1 MRLNGTNKIIT
12 EDDIN
17 LSGSSL
23 SERFES
29 QQKQINQLQSN
40 VKWIYKYGG
49 VGKGGSGGGS
59 FTAFSIYAT
68 INEIQ
73 LKDQTIILNGTNS
86 YRLYIKINNP
96 NGASFNV
103 QYKYT
108 TLNGNGSISTQSNT
122 KILSIE
128 NNYTIDTVITLNN
141 NDTLTVIASDGNDTK
156 QVSCNY
162 ITTPYT
168 FDLVLANNNEVNYK
182 NEEIFINTA
191 ATKGLKVQLH
201 YQVYI
206 NASVQYEYTFNNQ
219 VVTGEITDKSG
230 IIDFPIDADLFVP
243 SNAGFY
249 NASINLQIIPENQ
262 TTIVKQINKSFSLI
276 PEDLYLL
283 LQADTGNIYSKE
295 ESNPVLYKPGYIS
308 FNYRVY

>member
-12 EDDIN
+12 EEDIN

-59 FTAFSIYAT
+59 STAFSIYAT

-73 LKDQTIILNGTNS
+73 LKDQTIVLNGTNS

-141 NDTLTVIASDGNDTK
+141 NDILTVIASDGNDTK

-168 FDLVLANNNEVNYK
+168 FDLVLA
-182 NEEIFINTA
+182 IR
-191 ATKGLKVQLH
+191 
-201 YQVYI
+201 
-206 NASVQYEYTFNNQ
+206 
-219 VVTGEITDKSG
+219 
-230 IIDFPIDADLFVP
+230 
-243 SNAGFY
+243 
-249 NASINLQIIPENQ
+249 SI
-262 TTIVKQINKSFSLI
+262 
-276 PEDLYLL
+276 
-283 LQADTGNIYSKE
+283 
-295 ESNPVLYKPGYIS
+295 
-308 FNYRVY
+308 R

>member
-17 LSGSSL
+17 LAGSSL

-59 FTAFSIYAT
+59 STAFSIYAT

-73 LKDQTIILNGTNS
+73 LKDQTIVLNGTNS

-108 TLNGNGSISTQSNT
+108 TLNGNGSISPNSSVWDVFAMEMVVFLHNLILKYYQL
-122 KILSIE
+122 KI
-128 NNYTIDTVITLNN
+128 TI
-141 NDTLTVIASDGNDTK
+141 
-156 QVSCNY
+156 
-162 ITTPYT
+162 
-168 FDLVLANNNEVNYK
+168 
-182 NEEIFINTA
+182 
-191 ATKGLKVQLH
+191 
-201 YQVYI
+201 
-206 NASVQYEYTFNNQ
+206 
-219 VVTGEITDKSG
+219 
-230 IIDFPIDADLFVP
+230 
-243 SNAGFY
+243 
-249 NASINLQIIPENQ
+249 LQIQ
-262 TTIVKQINKSFSLI
+262 
-276 PEDLYLL
+276 
-283 LQADTGNIYSKE
+283 
-295 ESNPVLYKPGYIS
+295 
-308 FNYRVY
+308 